1 MNNNEG
7 SLSDGF
13 STTCAVRPLTRGPGF
28 GTVSADCMN
37 KLEADTRDLCAVRE
51 FLEPPISGG
60 NR

>member
-1 MNNNEG
+1 MTASQPLAPSG
-7 SLSDGF
+7 
-13 STTCAVRPLTRGPGF
+13 PLTRGPGF